1 MRAYSIH
8 TVLGVAVAV
17 VLLAGCGAAES
28 VQQTTDAAPLV
39 ELSLDDDGLG
49 DVLLGFPPETVIS
62 DISAIY
68 GEGDSDSQW
77 IQAEPNIYGSC
88 PGTQMRAVGWGSL
101 VVIFIRDDVD
111 ALGGRFYTYTYG
123 YDYSENAGGVDPRE
137 LGLTTAAGIGLGST
151 VGELADAYGAT
162 AVIEGDTDLDVWS
175 FRIEGSEIRGLV
187 SGPERSDT
195 VTLIELTTG
204 CS

>member
-1 MRAYSIH
+1 MRAYPIH
-8 TVLGVAVAV
+8 TVLKIAVAV
-17 VLLAGCGAAES
+17 LLLTGCAADES
-28 VQQTTDAAPLV
+28 VQQTNDAAPLV

-77 IQAEPNIYGSC
+77 IPSEPNIYGSC

-101 VVIFIRDDVD
+101 VAIFIRDDAD
-111 ALGGRFYTYTYG
+111 ELGGRFYTYTYG
-123 YDYSENAGGVDPRE
+123 YDYAENAGGVDPRE

-151 VGELADAYGAT
+151 VGELADTYEAT
-162 AVIEGDTDLDVWS
+162 VIVEGDADLDVWS

-195 VTLIELTTG
+195 VTLIELATG